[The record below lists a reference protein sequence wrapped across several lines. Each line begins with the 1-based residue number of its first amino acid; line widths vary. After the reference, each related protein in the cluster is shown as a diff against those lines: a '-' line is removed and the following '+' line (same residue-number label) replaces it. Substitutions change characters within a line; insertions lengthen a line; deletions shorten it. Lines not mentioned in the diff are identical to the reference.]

1 MSDGAACFDFY
12 SIDGGVLHSGTTR
25 EQSFRTGI
33 AIEVPDGYVLKV
45 YSRSG
50 HGFRHGVRLVNA
62 VGICDADFR
71 GEIIIRLR
79 MDSKYGMLEI
89 KPGDRIAQ
97 GMIVPVPKVY
107 FNEVEELSETERG
120 DKGYG
125 STGR

>member
-1 MSDGAACFDFY
+1 
-12 SIDGGVLHSGTTR
+12 
-25 EQSFRTGI
+25 
-33 AIEVPDGYVLKV
+33 
-45 YSRSG
+45 
-50 HGFRHGVRLVNA
+50 VRLANA

-89 KPGDRIAQ
+89 RPGDRIAQ
-97 GMIVPVPKVY
+97 GMIVPVPKVC
-107 FNEVEELSETERG
+107 FNEVEELNETERG